1 MLINRKRASFQ
12 TPSLNIKYIVLRFSI
27 LIISNQCAILICCNW
42 LRLFTRLFLLMLHR
56 TALFFPL
63 LLRSVLN
70 FLHVGLCRLQPNHSP
85 IHFFTSTH
93 SDYYIQ
99 FIISKPHLS
108 VPFAD
113 WLIACR
119 FLNLALHLSVAA
131 CYSSLLPFNRHFD
144 WFRCAFSNS
153 NFSAVVVV
161 IGVAAINILCFTNV
175 ISSFWYAIST
185 ALF

>member
-1 MLINRKRASFQ
+1 L
-12 TPSLNIKYIVLRFSI
+12 
-27 LIISNQCAILICCNW
+27 
-42 LRLFTRLFLLMLHR
+42 
-56 TALFFPL
+56 
-63 LLRSVLN
+63 
-70 FLHVGLCRLQPNHSP
+70 G
-85 IHFFTSTH
+85 
-93 SDYYIQ
+93 YYTQ
-99 FIISKPHLS
+99 FIISKQFYT
-108 VPFAD
+108 PFAD

-161 IGVAAINILCFTNV
+161 IGVAAINILYFTNV